1 MELAMAKKPIYK
13 RVLLKMSGEVLM
25 GRDNRGTIDP
35 VVLDRLVDEVISI
48 YKLGVQVAIV
58 IGGGNFFRGKSLSE
72 AGISRITADYM
83 GMLGTMMNALA
94 LRDSFERSDI
104 PVRILSSIP
113 MSGIAD
119 HFNLRKAIHHLES
132 SRIIIFAG
140 GTGNPL
146 VTTDTAASLR
156 GIEIQADVLLKAT
169 NVDGIY
175 DKDPNKYSDAK
186 RYRYLNYGDVLS
198 KELGVMDLGAFCQCR
213 DHNLP
218 IRVFNVQ
225 KHNMLQDV
233 VTGIDE
239 GTLVALNEEVI

>member
-1 MELAMAKKPIYK
+1 MSAKPIYN
-13 RVLLKMSGEVLM
+13 RVLLKMSGEVLVD
-25 GRDNRGTIDP
+25 GENKGAIDP
-35 VVLDRLVDEVISI
+35 TVLDRLVDEIIAI
-48 YKLGVQVAIV
+48 YKLGVEVAIV
-58 IGGGNFFRGKSLSE
+58 IGGGNLFRGKSLSE

-94 LRDSFERSDI
+94 LRDSFERSSI

-113 MSGIAD
+113 MSGVAD

-132 SRIIIFAG
+132 SRIVIFAG

-146 VTTDTAASLR
+146 VTTDSAASLR
-156 GIEIQADVLLKAT
+156 GIEIKADVLLKAT

-175 DKDPNKYSDAK
+175 DKDPNKYADAV
-186 RYRYLNYGDVLS
+186 RYKQVSYADVLR

-213 DHNLP
+213 DHGLP

-225 KHNMLQDV
+225 KHNMLHSI
-233 VTGIDE
+233 VTALNE
-239 GTLVALNEEVI
+239 GTLVSAVEK